1 MRLLKSEGVF
11 SFILPSGWFG
21 ASQAGALRQFLTYKT
36 RPIDVVILPW
46 DVFDDCW
53 VDTALLAGAKRTN
66 EISDARSATDAI
78 RICVFPKKH
87 GTVTARE
94 ISQGGWRL
102 SIADWTAAATGEWL
116 VAASPE
122 ALVVLKKI
130 EETDQRLGNIADV
143 QRGVT
148 PFPTTP
154 TPSSTT
160 DARALVGTLRRYK
173 CETDRLEYI
182 ALDDNIAEP
191 KPDRYFRGPRVL
203 LRELIKPLMLKTTS
217 SPTNQFNRFS
227 QRTVNR
233 NA

>member
-122 ALVVLKKI
+122 ALVVLKKSRRRAKDSATSRTCR
-130 EETDQRLGNIADV
+130 EALLHSRLRLHHRAPQTLV
-143 QRGVT
+143 
-148 PFPTTP
+148 
-154 TPSSTT
+154 PS
-160 DARALVGTLRRYK
+160 
-173 CETDRLEYI
+173 
-182 ALDDNIAEP
+182 
-191 KPDRYFRGPRVL
+191 
-203 LRELIKPLMLKTTS
+203 
-217 SPTNQFNRFS
+217 
-227 QRTVNR
+227 
-233 NA
+233 